1 MKNEDMLKE
10 LGKYFIDKR
19 NKMDD
24 RLIIQLFLVA
34 YIFGQGINGGKK
46 TPKKIVTRK
55 NRIPYFCSII
65 VPLLAQS

>member
-34 YIFGQGINGGKK
+34 CLSIVYFWARHKWGKK
-46 TPKKIVTRK
+46 DSEGDCNEKK
-55 NRIPYFCSII
+55 
-65 VPLLAQS
+65 